1 MKKLLSTYKHSELT
15 IEEVKMANRFVFL
28 GSRIYKDAQYAGEI
42 KMK

>member
-1 MKKLLSTYKHSELT
+1 MKKLLLTYKRT
-15 IEEVKMANRFVFL
+15 IEEVKMADRFVFL